1 MGKLSLKNCAIMLCL
16 AVASFAVLPML
27 YSIKNPW
34 YQGELMFLVG
44 AILFLCYYNI
54 KIWNS
59 NDKTKKQLKLN
70 VVFAAIIIAAIIDI
84 ELSALA
90 FIIPDVLIRNITL
103 ALIFVS
109 ALLTMPLTAKKLN
122 Y

>member
-1 MGKLSLKNCAIMLCL
+1 MGNLSLKDCAIVLCL

-27 YSIKNPW
+27 YSIKNVW
-34 YQGELMFLVG
+34 YQADLMILFG
-44 AILFLCYYNI
+44 AIFLLAYYNI
-54 KIWNS
+54 KSWKI
-59 NDKTKKQLKLN
+59 DKPKKQLKLN
-70 VVFAAIIIAAIIDI
+70 VVFAVIVIAAIIDI

-103 ALIFVS
+103 ALIFFS
-109 ALLTMPLTAKKLN
+109 ALLTMPLTAKKLD